1 MMRFPRG
8 LDEDARMDALYTATA
23 AARGGFLLA
32 TERDVRPRVLD

>member
-1 MMRFPRG
+1 
-8 LDEDARMDALYTATA
+8 MDALYTATA